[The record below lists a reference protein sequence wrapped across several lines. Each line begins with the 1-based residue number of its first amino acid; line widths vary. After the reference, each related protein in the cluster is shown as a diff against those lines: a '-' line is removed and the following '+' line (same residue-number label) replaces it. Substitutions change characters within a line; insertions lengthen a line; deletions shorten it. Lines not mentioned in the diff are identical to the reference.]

1 MDIKSLRKFLLYS
14 TIINYVLL
22 LTWYLT
28 CLFPHVWAYNLARS
42 GMEISIE
49 TFDKSMFLGIV
60 FYKLIIVFF
69 NLIPCIVLYLIKP
82 NNPNANSSV

>member
-22 LTWYLT
+22 ITWYLID
-28 CLFPHVWAYNLARS
+28 LFPHVWIYNLSCR
-42 GMEISIE
+42 GLDVSIE

-60 FYKLIIVFF
+60 FYKLVIIFF
-69 NLIPCIVLYLIKP
+69 NLIPCIVLYLVKP
-82 NNPNANSSV
+82 KAEEGKV